1 MKKIFSGIWFFIA
14 RIQLPLAIVFTVVAG
29 ARPDVEPLVII
40 NDLTS
45 IVYMILFVLLWNLWR
60 SEANSLDQVKKAYMK
75 SVEDD
80 SRNGYLD
87 RAHAEAG
94 ADSHVSLQKSMYVIS
109 LLLSMPAYLAIY
121 SGTSIILTLVLFV
134 VGLILIGGLWSMVS

>member
-1 MKKIFSGIWFFIA
+1 MKKIFSGIWFFIM
-14 RIQLPLAIVFTVVAG
+14 RITLPLVIVFAVVAG
-29 ARPDVEPLVII
+29 ARPEVEPLVI

-60 SEANSLDQVKKAYMK
+60 SEAKSLDQVKKAYMK

-87 RAHAEAG
+87 QAHAEAG

-134 VGLILIGGLWSMVS
+134 VGLIVIGGLWSLIS

>member
-1 MKKIFSGIWFFIA
+1 MKKIFSGIWFFIM
-14 RIQLPLAIVFTVVAG
+14 RITLPLVIVFAVVAG
-29 ARPDVEPLVII
+29 ARPEVEPLVI

-60 SEANSLDQVKKAYMK
+60 SEAKSLDQVKKAYMK

-87 RAHAEAG
+87 QAHAEAG

-121 SGTSIILTLVLFV
+121 SGFSIILTLVLFV
-134 VGLILIGGLWSMVS
+134 VGLIVIGGLWSLIW

>member
-1 MKKIFSGIWFFIA
+1 MKKIFSGIWFFIM
-14 RIQLPLAIVFTVVAG
+14 RITLPLVIVFAVVAG
-29 ARPDVEPLVII
+29 ARPEVEPLVI

-60 SEANSLDQVKKAYMK
+60 SEAKSLDQVKKAYMK

-87 RAHAEAG
+87 QAHAEAG

-121 SGTSIILTLVLFV
+121 SGFSIILTLVLFV
-134 VGLILIGGLWSMVS
+134 VGLIVIGGLWSLIS

>member
-1 MKKIFSGIWFFIA
+1 MKKIFSGIWFFIM
-14 RIQLPLAIVFTVVAG
+14 RITLPLVIVFAVVAG
-29 ARPDVEPLVII
+29 ARPEVEPLVI

-60 SEANSLDQVKKAYMK
+60 SEAKSLDQVKKAYMK

-87 RAHAEAG
+87 QAHAEAG
-94 ADSHVSLQKSMYVIS
+94 ADSHVSFQKSMYVIS

-121 SGTSIILTLVLFV
+121 SGFSIILTLVLFV
-134 VGLILIGGLWSMVS
+134 VGLIVIGGLWSLIS

>member
-1 MKKIFSGIWFFIA
+1 MKKIFSGIWFFIM
-14 RIQLPLAIVFTVVAG
+14 RVTLPLVIVFAVVAG
-29 ARPDVEPLVII
+29 ARPEVEPLVI

-60 SEANSLDQVKKAYMK
+60 SEAKSLDQVKKAYMK

-87 RAHAEAG
+87 QAHAEAG

-134 VGLILIGGLWSMVS
+134 VGLIVIGGLWSLIS

>member
-1 MKKIFSGIWFFIA
+1 MKKIFSGIWFFIM
-14 RIQLPLAIVFTVVAG
+14 RITLPLVIVFAVVAG
-29 ARPDVEPLVII
+29 ARPEVEPLVI

-60 SEANSLDQVKKAYMK
+60 SEAKSLDQVKKAYMK

-87 RAHAEAG
+87 QAHAEAG

-121 SGTSIILTLVLFV
+121 SGFSIILILVLFV
-134 VGLILIGGLWSMVS
+134 VGLIVIGGLWSLIS

>member
-1 MKKIFSGIWFFIA
+1 MKKIFSGIWFFIM
-14 RIQLPLAIVFTVVAG
+14 RITLPLVIVFAVVAG
-29 ARPDVEPLVII
+29 ARPEVEPLVI

-60 SEANSLDQVKKAYMK
+60 SEAKSLDQVKKAYMK

-87 RAHAEAG
+87 QAHAEAE
-94 ADSHVSLQKSMYVIS
+94 ADSHVSFQKSMYVIS

-121 SGTSIILTLVLFV
+121 SGFSIILTLVLFV
-134 VGLILIGGLWSMVS
+134 VGLIVIGGLWSLIS

>member
-1 MKKIFSGIWFFIA
+1 MKKIFSGIWFFIM
-14 RIQLPLAIVFTVVAG
+14 RVTLPLVIVFAVVSG
-29 ARPDVEPLVII
+29 ARPEVEPLVI

-60 SEANSLDQVKKAYMK
+60 SEAKSLDQVKKAYMK

-87 RAHAEAG
+87 QAHAEAG

-121 SGTSIILTLVLFV
+121 SGFSIILTLVLFV
-134 VGLILIGGLWSMVS
+134 VGLIVIGGLWSLIS